1 MRKTLVALV
10 LLVTAAITALVAQI
24 RYLERGQAWVAR
36 G

>member
-10 LLVTAAITALVAQI
+10 LLVTAATTVVAQI